1 MTEVPS
7 NGQTGDNDQNG
18 ANAKRRPRLA
28 TIWLDGCSGCHMS
41 FLDIDERLLE
51 LVARADLVYGCLVD
65 AKEFPQ
71 DVDLTLVEGAVSSAD
86 DLRKILE
93 VRQRSRIV
101 VALGDCAVTSNVPGM
116 RNPIGTQAVLER
128 AYLENATLHQ
138 QIPAEDVPALLAESL
153 PVHAW
158 VPVDV
163 FVTGCPPSADR
174 IFEVIVGLLDGHMPD
189 VAQVSR
195 FG

>member
-1 MTEVPS
+1 MIETRTEGESVAKD
-7 NGQTGDNDQNG
+7 QTGADGQ
-18 ANAKRRPRLA
+18 RRPRLA

-51 LVARADLVYGCLVD
+51 LVGRADLVYGCLVD

-71 DVDLTLVEGAVSSAD
+71 DVDITLVEGAVSSAD

-116 RNPIGTQAVLER
+116 RNPIGPQAVLER

-138 QIPAEDVPALLAESL
+138 QIPSEDVPALLAESL

-163 FVTGCPPSADR
+163 FVTGCPPTADR
-174 IFEVIVGLLDGHMPD
+174 IFEVIVGLLDGRVPD
-189 VAQVSR
+189 AAKISR

>member
-1 MTEVPS
+1 MSDKKAAKVP
-7 NGQTGDNDQNG
+7 
-18 ANAKRRPRLA
+18 RPKLA

-51 LVARADLVYGCLVD
+51 LTERADLVFGCLVD
-65 AKEFPQ
+65 AKEFPEGV
-71 DVDLTLVEGAVSSAD
+71 DVTLVEGAVSSTD
-86 DLRKILE
+86 DLRRILE
-93 VRQRSRIV
+93 VRARSRIV

-116 RNPIGTQAVLER
+116 RNPMGPKAILER
-128 AYLENATLHQ
+128 AYIENATLNQ
-138 QIPAEDVPALLAESL
+138 QIPTDGVPALLAESL
-153 PVHAW
+153 PVHAY

-174 IFEVIVGLLDGHMPD
+174 IFEVIVGLLDGKVPE
-189 VAQVSR
+189 VGQVSK